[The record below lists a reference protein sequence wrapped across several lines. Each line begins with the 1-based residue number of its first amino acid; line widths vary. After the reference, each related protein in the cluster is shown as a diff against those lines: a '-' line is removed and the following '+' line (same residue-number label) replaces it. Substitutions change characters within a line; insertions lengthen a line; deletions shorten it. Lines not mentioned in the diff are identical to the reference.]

1 MKMARI
7 EAAVRVVLRYAQAL
21 ERRDEVALAAL
32 LDSACRFEDPWGQTH
47 IGYEAQLTFWRD
59 LWSRA
64 PHLHLELEQVYN
76 LGLRCVTCWAL
87 HGLPEASG
95 PLRGV
100 SVVLVEQERIRDLVS
115 YVQIPA
121 LKFGGNST
129 ETAVVVK

>member
-21 ERRDEVALAAL
+21 ERRDEAALSAL
-32 LDSACRFEDPWGQTH
+32 LDPACRFEDPWGQTH
-47 IGYEAQLTFWRD
+47 AGREAQLAFWRD
-59 LWSRA
+59 LWTRA

-76 LGLRCVTCWAL
+76 LGLRCVACWAL

-100 SVVLVEQERIRDLVS
+100 SVVLVVEEHIREMVS
-115 YVQIPA
+115 YVQLPG
-121 LKFGGNST
+121 LKSGANST